1 MIVFFNQGVYFEEM
15 STISCS
21 SAAACRFFILSSSS
35 LFLLWSGRWTENM
48 NNASGFQ
55 SREKWFGCECFVHA
69 QKMASCAPR
78 RSLR

>member
-1 MIVFFNQGVYFEEM
+1 M

-21 SAAACRFFILSSSS
+21 SAAACRFFILVFSF
-35 LFLLWSGRWTENM
+35 LFYGPGRWAENM

-69 QKMASCAPR
+69 
-78 RSLR
+78 